1 MKLSITLWLIIIN
14 LIVFFAQF
22 LATAAQFDFIE
33 TIIET
38 EDMFGNPA
46 IVNCVPGDISWDP
59 SEPGCDAVSDL
70 IGLNMKT
77 LVTRGYVWQIFTY
90 MFTHGS
96 FSHIFVNMF
105 VLMIFGPKIE
115 LTMGKDRFLKF
126 YIICGLCSSL
136 FYLLITG
143 LVAGITTIPMVG
155 ASGAIFGLLT
165 AYGLM
170 YPRDM
175 VYVYFLFPMP
185 AIVFVIF
192 FGIIQLLGGVASL
205 FAPLS
210 GGVAYLG
217 HLGGMIAGFILIKYF
232 DYGRRRIR
240 YFWE

>member
-14 LIVFFAQF
+14 FVVFFAQ
-22 LATAAQFDFIE
+22 LIAYSAQFDFIE
-33 TIIET
+33 SLIEV
-38 EDMFGNPA
+38 ENIFG
-46 IVNCVPGDISWDP
+46 IKETVFCVPGSVDWDI
-59 SEPGCDAVSDL
+59 GCDAVSD
-70 IGLNMKT
+70 IISLNMKT